1 MTWCDGSFRVP
12 ASFSSLKRTCAT
24 LQTGACR
31 MMRLSGTGIG
41 NIVTSDVVADKH
53 VSKRGWQ
60 WGTAFAERAAI
71 PKEGRT
77 TVDTFHV
84 GGNDVGRRTAAKGI
98 SHARLRRA
106 CSTLLDPSSTEN
118 DGHWVSRHQSWAAA
132 ASERAVTGCVGEVVH
147 SGPWNHQDAALARN
161 RHEIITQSSISRY
174 QTTGEPGFHD
184 RAHVIG
190 LSWTP
195 RQMPWALSS
204 MGQDPA
210 DL

>member
-1 MTWCDGSFRVP
+1 
-12 ASFSSLKRTCAT
+12 
-24 LQTGACR
+24 

-71 PKEGRT
+71 LKEERT

-84 GGNDVGRRTAAKGI
+84 GENDVDRRTAAKET

-118 DGHWVSRHQSWAAA
+118 DGHWVVRGRIVRMPSCSGRNCFSSDVRP
-132 ASERAVTGCVGEVVH
+132 ASGHHR
-147 SGPWNHQDAALARN
+147 SGPPPSSSCTSFGLRAATVHKPGVAAQTMMEFFNLEEARVVD
-161 RHEIITQSSISRY
+161 SAISAQLTCSCPLCRIHCREGPEANAA
-174 QTTGEPGFHD
+174 TCTV
-184 RAHVIG
+184 A
-190 LSWTP
+190 TP
-195 RQMPWALSS
+195 V
-204 MGQDPA
+204 MGCGGI
-210 DL
+210 